1 MGSMGKTL
9 LWALVVSLLL
19 SAVLLVVIFQFLLPN
34 NRETVPATRYTIGEW
49 EGRLAVFEGNN
60 PQPRQIFEVYVD
72 ALPEELR
79 RQIKEGVAARDDAQ
93 LSMLLEDYT
102 G

>member
-1 MGSMGKTL
+1 MHGMGKTL
-9 LWALVVSLLL
+9 LWALAVSLLL
-19 SAVLLVVIFQFLLPN
+19 SAVLLFVIFQFLLPADGEVA
-34 NRETVPATRYTIGEW
+34 ETPRYTIGEW
-49 EGRLAVFEGNN
+49 EGRLAVFEGKD

-79 RQIKEGVAARDDAQ
+79 QRVKEGVPARDDTQ
-93 LSMLLEDYT
+93 LSVLLEDYT

>member
-19 SAVLLVVIFQFLLPN
+19 SAVLLAVIFQFLLPA
-34 NRETVPATRYTIGEW
+34 NRETVPSARYTIGEW
-49 EGRLAVFEGNN
+49 EGRLAVFEGAN

-79 RQIKEGVAARDDAQ
+79 QQVKAGVPARDDAQ
-93 LSMLLEDYT
+93 LSVLLEDYT

>member
-1 MGSMGKTL
+1 MHTISKTL

-19 SAVLLVVIFQFLLPN
+19 SAVLLAVIFRFFLPAD
-34 NRETVPATRYTIGEW
+34 RETVPSARYTIGEW

-93 LSMLLEDYT
+93 LSVLLEDYT